1 KKKAQESYRAGPMR
15 PITIGDIGIS
25 DGSIVIDGPVGTSGV
40 DVPKRFERIDAKFNF
55 KYEPVRYSIEI
66 THVSF
71 RGSDPAIALNAL
83 SGGIAVRNDTVFV
96 DKIALR
102 TAETSVSVDGAVEN
116 YLTKPI
122 FKVRISSDKTS
133 IP

>member
-83 SGGIAVRNDTVFV
+83 SGGVAVRDDTVFV
-96 DKIALR
+96 DKLALR
-102 TAETSVSVDGAVEN
+102 TEETSLSLYGAVQH
-116 YLTKPI
+116 YLAKPI
-122 FKVRISSDKTS
+122 FKLLLSSYKLS
-133 IP
+133 L